1 MAQITIDPASF
12 RDFVNAYA
20 RSDEVK
26 AKVETMSD
34 ATIVDLVE
42 RNLDYDDIM
51 AAVNEAE
58 NVSLTQ
64 LETEYSFQ

>member
-1 MAQITIDPASF
+1 MAHITIDPASF
-12 RDFVNAYA
+12 RDFVSVYA

>member
-1 MAQITIDPASF
+1 MAVIAIDPASF
-12 RDFVNAYA
+12 RDFVSVYA
-20 RSDEVK
+20 KSDEVK

-34 ATIVDLVE
+34 AAIVDLVE

-58 NVSLTQ
+58 NVALTQ
-64 LETEYSFQ
+64 LEAENQL

>member
-1 MAQITIDPASF
+1 MAHITIDPASF
-12 RDFVNAYA
+12 RDFVDEYA
-20 RSDEVK
+20 QNDTVK

-34 ATIVDLVE
+34 AAIVDLVE

-58 NVSLTQ
+58 NVALTQ
-64 LETEYSFQ
+64 LETEYSLH